1 MIGPI
6 MPRRLGNTAENG
18 PAEKKAAQAL
28 AAGALGIRNGVVRSC
43 KQHVHHALWICSG
56 DS

>member
-1 MIGPI
+1 

-28 AAGALGIRNGVVRSC
+28 VAGPLGIRHGVVRSC
-43 KQHVHHALWICSG
+43 KQNVHHALWICSG